1 MLIKVLQVKD
11 KRAEFL
17 NSTDLRSFQKEVL
30 SNSGTISVTFINLA
44 IATMSQICSVDFKGM
59 HALLEFSSINM
70 QIETEISV

>member
-59 HALLEFSSINM
+59 YALLEFPSINM